1 MGTTSV
7 STRKLLFRTLVV
19 NSRPMM
25 FYSFQIYDLGFTKW
39 IILPV

>member
-19 NSRPMM
+19 
-25 FYSFQIYDLGFTKW
+25 YSFQIYDLGFTKW